1 MGNRTGKRE
10 DPCLNCSQ
18 KLILLATLCAMHT
31 QTVEITIF
39 TNDLLDS
46 GAVGNV
52 LFDSDRT
59 CARNTCNMYLIR
71 TIVHSLG
78 IIKNNVVQ

>member
-1 MGNRTGKRE
+1 
-10 DPCLNCSQ
+10 
-18 KLILLATLCAMHT
+18 MHT

-39 TNDLLDS
+39 TNDILDS

-52 LFDSDRT
+52 LFDSDHT
-59 CARNTCNMYLIR
+59 CARNTHNMYLIR

-78 IIKNNVVQ
+78 IIKDNVVQ